1 MAGPWNQRDEEL
13 EKLNKWDRELDQKS
27 RELARRIWEQRRRG
41 GEADQEEIAELEEE
55 LEQTVLE
62 HFEVRQK
69 KRLRQL
75 ELLRK
80 ELDKTA
86 ELIEKRESRRDEIIQ
101 RRLNQLLGKKDE
113 LEF

>member
-1 MAGPWNQRDEEL
+1 MSGPWNQRDEEL
-13 EKLNKWDRELDQKS
+13 EKLNKQDRELDHKS
-27 RELARRIWEQRRRG
+27 QELARRIWEQKQRG
-41 GEADQEEIAELEEE
+41 DASKEEIAELEEQ
-55 LEQTVLE
+55 LEQTVVE

-80 ELDKTA
+80 ELDKAA
-86 ELIEKRESRRDEIIQ
+86 ELIEKRESRRDAIIQ